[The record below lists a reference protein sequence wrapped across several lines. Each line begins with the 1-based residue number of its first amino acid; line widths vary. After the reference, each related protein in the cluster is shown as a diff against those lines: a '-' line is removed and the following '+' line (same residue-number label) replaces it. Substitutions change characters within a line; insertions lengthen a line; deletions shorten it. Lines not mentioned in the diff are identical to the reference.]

1 MGREET
7 EGDDDALAEGLE
19 VVLVEASVDD
29 VEEDGRDLGWPG
41 EGVLDGG
48 ILREELGGQVVGRNV
63 LVVRRERVALEAE
76 RADPQLAAHVDL
88 AVRVQD
94 SAARRLARHG
104 LVQHRRQVDALLE
117 RRVQLSRQR
126 RRPA

>member
-48 ILREELGGQVVGRNV
+48 ILGEELGGQVVGRNV